1 MTPLTLAGHP
11 SEAPVAVYHGGPL
24 GSFALTNTSR
34 AGPWG
39 VSVASNLTPEPE
51 VVL

>member
-39 VSVASNLTPEPE
+39 VSVASNLTPDPE